1 MAEVQQALDHRD
13 TRLQTQ
19 ETPRLGKRAQRA
31 LTKPVETRP
40 YVRATEVLLA
50 ELKLVAPP
58 NTLCEDRRRLPHDD
72 QHRRGCPRT
81 AQRAAR
87 RRRGA
92 HRTQT
97 DYNTKAPWL
106 WSQAP

>member
-40 YVRATEVLLA
+40 NVRATEVLLA

-72 QHRRGCPRT
+72 QHRRGCPTT

-87 RRRGA
+87 RRRGGPTA
-92 HRTQT
+92 HRQT
-97 DYNTKAPWL
+97 TTLKAPWH
-106 WSQAP
+106 